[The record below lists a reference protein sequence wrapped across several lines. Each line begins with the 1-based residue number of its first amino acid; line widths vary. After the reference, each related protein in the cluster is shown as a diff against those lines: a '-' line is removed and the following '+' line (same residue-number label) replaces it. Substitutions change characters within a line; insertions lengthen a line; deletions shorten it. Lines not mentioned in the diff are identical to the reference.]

1 MNIHAIILV
10 LALWSNACLGS
21 SLTSVISATDKSSI
35 NLMLQNAV
43 SNAETAYYG
52 AAGISAS
59 GELSS
64 EANEAICEAVKT
76 CDVNSVAEIAFASS
90 ALKLVPSCD
99 FAFPPDATDTAT
111 KQLNDESNMKNLYY
125 AVTFLS
131 NQGQNVDVEAV
142 MGLITAA
149 VGSDNSVLASSRAI
163 LAASRIQDA
172 NLEPLINLIDIE
184 DVAAQAD
191 EVDSKYLHFEN
202 DLETTATFV
211 NAVYALSEITDS
223 LSISGEQVTMFAN
236 YILRSKT
243 SIGSAKEAFLVL
255 SALGNV
261 AGSKLL
267 TIAKADL
274 VSGRSLSEA
283 RPNVKISVVD
293 VFSRP
298 LTKLTVKADSVT
310 RAADNEV
317 IISNTPFNFVDSYEL
332 LLWKN
337 QPKSGFYD
345 VSVGVSSAGMKLF
358 GVSDLEYRVKVTT
371 TIAVEDV
378 ELGTR
383 EKDQADASLASVS
396 FPDQAGDLSAD
407 NQQKIVMKFRVKDLT
422 DGAYI
427 TPHQTFVRFLS
438 KSTGQEVIF
447 VAEPDKNGLYK
458 FEVNLN
464 TASKEQF
471 NSASGHY
478 SVHLIV
484 GDASISNPIFWHFAD
499 VALKF
504 GSDAEPETTAMD
516 KLYEAKPEI
525 QHMFRQPEPR
535 PPAVLSQSFTVAC
548 ILPIILAFVLW
559 SKIGANVGN
568 MKLNL
573 KTIIFQLGVAG
584 IFGLYVYG
592 WIHLN
597 MFTIIKYLVGIGS
610 VTFVFGNAVLS
621 DLANS

>member
-1 MNIHAIILV
+1 MKNFEHFLV
-10 LALWSNACLGS
+10 VVLLFNVCSAS
-21 SLTSVISATDKSSI
+21 SLISVISSSDSSRI
-35 NLMLQNAV
+35 NLLLQNAV
-43 SNAETAYYG
+43 SNSETAFYG
-52 AAGISAS
+52 AAG
-59 GELSS
+59 LSDGS
-64 EANEAICEAVKT
+64 EANAAICDALKT
-76 CDVNSVAEIAFASS
+76 CDVTSVADLAFASS

-99 FAFPPDATDTAT
+99 FAFPADAVDTANQ
-111 KQLNDESNMKNLYY
+111 QLNEESSLKNLYH
-125 AVTFLS
+125 AITFLA
-131 NQGQNVDVEAV
+131 NQGQNLDTESV
-142 MGLITAA
+142 MSLLTAA
-149 VGSDNSVLASSRAI
+149 VKSDNSVLASSRAI
-163 LAASRIQDA
+163 LAAVQVPDA
-172 NLEPLINLIDIE
+172 TLEPLVNLIDIE

-202 DLETTATFV
+202 DLETTATFI
-211 NAVYALSEITDS
+211 NAVFSLSEVTGS
-223 LSISGEQVTMFAN
+223 LAISGEQVTMLAN
-236 YILRSKT
+236 YVLRSKT
-243 SIGSAKEAFLVL
+243 SIGSAKEAFLVMSSL
-255 SALGNV
+255 KNIAS
-261 AGSKLL
+261 SKIL
-267 TIAKADL
+267 TVAKADL

-298 LTKLTVKADSVT
+298 LDKLTVKAESVT
-310 RAADNEV
+310 RVSDSEV
-317 IISNTPFNFVDSYEL
+317 IISNTPFNFVDSYQL

-345 VSVGVSSAGMKLF
+345 VSVGVSSAGLKLY

-383 EKDQADASLASVS
+383 EKDQTDASLSSVA
-396 FPDQAGDLSAD
+396 FPEQAGDLSAD
-407 NQQKIVMKFRVKDLT
+407 SQQKIIMKFRVKDLT
-422 DGAYI
+422 DGTYI
-427 TPHQTFVRFLS
+427 TPHQTFVRFVS

-504 GSDAEPETTAMD
+504 GSDPEPEASAME
-516 KLYEAKPEI
+516 KLYDVKPEI
-525 QHMFRQPEPR
+525 KHMFRQPEPR
-535 PPAVLSQSFTVAC
+535 PPAILSQAFTVAC
-548 ILPIILAFVLW
+548 ILPIVLAFILW
-559 SKIGANVGN
+559 SKVGANLGN

-573 KTIIFQLGVAG
+573 KTIIFQLGIAG

-592 WIHLN
+592 WVHLN
-597 MFTIIKYLVGIGS
+597 MFVIIKYLVGIGS

>member
-1 MNIHAIILV
+1 MKRIELFIIGSL
-10 LALWSNACLGS
+10 LLNLCSAS
-21 SLTSVISATDKSSI
+21 SLISVITSSDSSRI
-35 NLMLQNAV
+35 NLLLQNAI
-43 SNAETAYYG
+43 SNSETAFYG
-52 AAGISAS
+52 AS
-59 GELSS
+59 GLRGGLTN
-64 EANEAICEAVKT
+64 EANEAICSAVKT
-76 CDVNSVAEIAFASS
+76 CDSSSVADLAFASS

-99 FAFPPDATDTAT
+99 FSFQADAVDTASQ
-111 KQLNDESNMKNLYY
+111 QLGEESTLRNLYH
-125 AVTFLS
+125 AITFLT
-131 NQGQNVDVEAV
+131 NQGENVDTEAV
-142 MGLITAA
+142 MSLLTAA
-149 VGSDNSVLASSRAI
+149 VKSDNSVLASSLAI
-163 LAASRIQDA
+163 LAAVKVPDA
-172 NLEPLINLIDIE
+172 ILEPLINLIDIE

-202 DLETTATFV
+202 DLETTATFI
-211 NAVYALSEITDS
+211 NAVFSLSEVTGS
-223 LSISGEQVTMFAN
+223 LAISGEQVTMFAN
-236 YILRSKT
+236 YVLRSKT
-243 SIGSAKEAFLVL
+243 SIGSAKEAFFVMSSLKKIA
-255 SALGNV
+255 S
-261 AGSKLL
+261 SKIL
-267 TIAKADL
+267 TVAKADL

-293 VFSRP
+293 VFSNP
-298 LTKLTVKADSVT
+298 LDKLTVKAESVT
-310 RAADNEV
+310 RVSDSEV
-317 IISNTPFNFVDSYEL
+317 IISNTPFNFVDSYQL

-345 VSVGVSSAGMKLF
+345 VSVGVSSAGLKLF

-371 TIAVEDV
+371 TIAIEDV

-383 EKDQADASLASVS
+383 EKDQTDASLSGVS
-396 FPDQAGDLSAD
+396 FPEQAADLSAD
-407 NQQKIVMKFRVKDLT
+407 SQQKIIMKFRVKDLT
-422 DGAYI
+422 DSTYI
-427 TPHQTFVRFLS
+427 TPHQTFIRFVS

-499 VALKF
+499 ISLKF
-504 GSDAEPETTAMD
+504 GSDPEPEASAME
-516 KLYEAKPEI
+516 KLYDVKPEI

-535 PPAVLSQSFTVAC
+535 PPAVLSQAFTVAC
-548 ILPIILAFVLW
+548 ILPLVLAFILW
-559 SKIGANVGN
+559 SKVGANIGN

>member
-1 MNIHAIILV
+1 MKNFEHFLV
-10 LALWSNACLGS
+10 VVLLFNVCSAS
-21 SLTSVISATDKSSI
+21 SLISVISSSDSSRI
-35 NLMLQNAV
+35 NLLLQNAV
-43 SNAETAYYG
+43 SNSETAFYG
-52 AAGISAS
+52 AAG
-59 GELSS
+59 LSDGS
-64 EANEAICEAVKT
+64 EANAAICDALKT
-76 CDVNSVAEIAFASS
+76 CDVTSVADLAFASS

-99 FAFPPDATDTAT
+99 FAFPADAVDTANQ
-111 KQLNDESNMKNLYY
+111 QLNEESSLKNLYH
-125 AVTFLS
+125 AITFLA
-131 NQGQNVDVEAV
+131 NQGQNLDTESV
-142 MGLITAA
+142 MSLLTAA
-149 VGSDNSVLASSRAI
+149 VKSDNSVLASSRAI
-163 LAASRIQDA
+163 LAAVQVPDA
-172 NLEPLINLIDIE
+172 TLEPLVNLIDIE

-202 DLETTATFV
+202 DLETTATFI
-211 NAVYALSEITDS
+211 NAVFSLSEVTGS
-223 LSISGEQVTMFAN
+223 LAISGEQVTMLAN
-236 YILRSKT
+236 YVLRSKT
-243 SIGSAKEAFLVL
+243 SIGSAKEAFLVMSSL
-255 SALGNV
+255 KNIAS
-261 AGSKLL
+261 SKIL
-267 TIAKADL
+267 TVAKADL

-298 LTKLTVKADSVT
+298 LDKLTVKAESVT
-310 RAADNEV
+310 RVSDSEV
-317 IISNTPFNFVDSYEL
+317 IISNTPFNFVDSYQL

-345 VSVGVSSAGMKLF
+345 VSVGVSSAGLKLY

-383 EKDQADASLASVS
+383 EKDQTDASLSSVA
-396 FPDQAGDLSAD
+396 FPEQAGDLSAD
-407 NQQKIVMKFRVKDLT
+407 SQQKIIMKFRVKDLT
-422 DGAYI
+422 DGTYI
-427 TPHQTFVRFLS
+427 TPHQTFVRFVS

-504 GSDAEPETTAMD
+504 GSDPEPEASAME
-516 KLYEAKPEI
+516 KLYDVKPEI
-525 QHMFRQPEPR
+525 KHMFRQPEPR
-535 PPAVLSQSFTVAC
+535 PPAILSQAFTVAC
-548 ILPIILAFVLW
+548 ILPIFLAFILW
-559 SKIGANVGN
+559 SKVGANLGN

-573 KTIIFQLGVAG
+573 KTIIFQLGIAG

-592 WIHLN
+592 WVHLN
-597 MFTIIKYLVGIGS
+597 MFVIIKYLVGIGS

>member
-1 MNIHAIILV
+1 MKCTECFVVVV
-10 LALWSNACLGS
+10 LLLNLCSAS
-21 SLTSVISATDKSSI
+21 SLISVISSSDSARI
-35 NLMLQNAV
+35 NLILQNAI
-43 SNAETAYYG
+43 SNSETAFYG
-52 AAGISAS
+52 AAGLSDAS
-59 GELSS
+59 G
-64 EANEAICEAVKT
+64 ANVAICDAVKS
-76 CDVNSVAEIAFASS
+76 CDVTSVADLAFASS
-90 ALKLVPSCD
+90 ALKLVSPCD
-99 FAFPPDATDTAT
+99 FTFPADAVDTAT
-111 KQLNDESNMKNLYY
+111 QQLSEESSLKNIHH
-125 AVTFLS
+125 AITFLT
-131 NQGQNVDVEAV
+131 NQGHNVDTGAV
-142 MGLITAA
+142 MSLLTAA
-149 VGSDNSVLASSRAI
+149 VKSDNSVLASSRAI
-163 LAASRIQDA
+163 LAAVQLPEAI
-172 NLEPLINLIDIE
+172 LEPLINLIDIE

-202 DLETTATFV
+202 DLETTATFI
-211 NAVYALSEITDS
+211 NAVFSLSEVTDS
-223 LSISGEQVTMFAN
+223 LAISGEQVTMLAN
-236 YILRSKT
+236 YVLRSKT
-243 SIGSAKEAFLVL
+243 SIGSAKEAFLVMSSL
-255 SALGNV
+255 KKV
-261 AGSKLL
+261 ASSKIL
-267 TIAKADL
+267 TVAKADL

-283 RPNVKISVVD
+283 RPNIKISVVD

-298 LTKLTVKADSVT
+298 LDKLTVKAESVT
-310 RAADNEV
+310 RVSDNEV
-317 IISNTPFNFVDSYEL
+317 IISNTPFNFVDSYQL

-345 VSVGVSSAGMKLF
+345 VSVGVSSAGLKLF

-383 EKDQADASLASVS
+383 EKDQTDASLSSVS
-396 FPDQAGDLSAD
+396 FPQQAGDLSAD
-407 NQQKIVMKFRVKDLT
+407 SQQKIIMKFRVKDLT
-422 DGAYI
+422 DGTYI
-427 TPHQTFVRFLS
+427 TPHQTFVRFVS
-438 KSTGQEVIF
+438 KTTGQEVIF

-504 GSDAEPETTAMD
+504 GTDPEPEASAME
-516 KLYEAKPEI
+516 KLYDVKPEI

-535 PPAVLSQSFTVAC
+535 PPAVLSQAFTVAC
-548 ILPIILAFVLW
+548 ILPIVLAFILW
-559 SKIGANVGN
+559 SKAGANVGN

-573 KTIIFQLGVAG
+573 KTIIFQLGIAG

-592 WIHLN
+592 WVHLN

>member
-1 MNIHAIILV
+1 MKNFEHFLV
-10 LALWSNACLGS
+10 VVLLFNVCSAS
-21 SLTSVISATDKSSI
+21 SLISVISSSDSSRI
-35 NLMLQNAV
+35 NLLLQNAV
-43 SNAETAYYG
+43 SNSETAFYG
-52 AAGISAS
+52 AAG
-59 GELSS
+59 LSDES
-64 EANEAICEAVKT
+64 EANAAICDALKT
-76 CDVNSVAEIAFASS
+76 CDVTSVADLAFASS

-99 FAFPPDATDTAT
+99 FAFPADAVDTANQ
-111 KQLNDESNMKNLYY
+111 QLNEESSLKNLYH
-125 AVTFLS
+125 AITFLA
-131 NQGQNVDVEAV
+131 NQGQNLDTESV
-142 MGLITAA
+142 MSLLTAA
-149 VGSDNSVLASSRAI
+149 VKSDNSVLASSRAI
-163 LAASRIQDA
+163 LAAVQVPDA
-172 NLEPLINLIDIE
+172 TLEPLVNLIDIE

-202 DLETTATFV
+202 DLETTATFI
-211 NAVYALSEITDS
+211 NAVFSLSEVTGS
-223 LSISGEQVTMFAN
+223 LAISGEQVTMLAN
-236 YILRSKT
+236 YVLRSKT
-243 SIGSAKEAFLVL
+243 SIGSAKEAFLVMSSL
-255 SALGNV
+255 KNIAS
-261 AGSKLL
+261 SKIL
-267 TIAKADL
+267 TVAKADL

-298 LTKLTVKADSVT
+298 LDKLTVKAESVT
-310 RAADNEV
+310 RVSDSEV
-317 IISNTPFNFVDSYEL
+317 IISNTPFNFVDSYQL

-345 VSVGVSSAGMKLF
+345 VSVGVSSAGLKLY

-383 EKDQADASLASVS
+383 EKDQTDASLSSVA
-396 FPDQAGDLSAD
+396 FPEQAGDLSAD
-407 NQQKIVMKFRVKDLT
+407 SQQKIIMKFRVKDLT
-422 DGAYI
+422 DGTYI
-427 TPHQTFVRFLS
+427 TPHQTFVRFVS

-504 GSDAEPETTAMD
+504 GSDPEPEASAME
-516 KLYEAKPEI
+516 KLYDVKPEI
-525 QHMFRQPEPR
+525 KHMFRQPEPR
-535 PPAVLSQSFTVAC
+535 PPAILSQAFTVAC
-548 ILPIILAFVLW
+548 ILPIFLAFILW
-559 SKIGANVGN
+559 SKVGANLGN

-573 KTIIFQLGVAG
+573 KTIIFQLGIAG

-592 WIHLN
+592 WVHLK
-597 MFTIIKYLVGIGS
+597 MFVIIKYLVGIGS

>member
-1 MNIHAIILV
+1 MKLYSIFLG
-10 LALWSNACLGS
+10 LLLCNACLAS
-21 SLTSVISATDKSSI
+21 SLISVISSGDSSRI
-35 NLMLQNAV
+35 NLLLQNAV
-43 SNAETAYYG
+43 SNAETAFYG
-52 AAGISAS
+52 ASGISSS

-64 EANEAICEAVKT
+64 DASAAICEAVKT
-76 CDVNSVAEIAFASS
+76 CDLTSVAELAFASS
-90 ALKLVPSCD
+90 ALNLVSSCD
-99 FAFPPDATDTAT
+99 FSFPADAVDTVT
-111 KQLNDESNMKNLYY
+111 KLLNEESNMKTLYY

-131 NQGQNVDVEAV
+131 NQDHSVDVESV

-149 VGSDNSVLASSRAI
+149 VKSDNSVLTSSRAI
-163 LAASRIQDA
+163 LTAVQMAEA

-211 NAVYALSEITDS
+211 SAVYALSEVTDS
-223 LSISGEQVTMFAN
+223 LAISGEQVTMFAN

-255 SALGNV
+255 SSLGKV
-261 AGSKLL
+261 AASKLL

-274 VSGRSLSEA
+274 ASGRSLSQA
-283 RPNVKISVVD
+283 KPNVKISVVD

-310 RAADNEV
+310 RVSDNEV
-317 IISNTPFNFVDSYEL
+317 IISNTPFQFVDSYEL

-371 TIAVEDV
+371 TIAIEDV

-383 EKDQADASLASVS
+383 EKDQTDASLASVAY
-396 FPDQAGDLSAD
+396 PGKADALSAD
-407 NQQKIVMKFRVKDLT
+407 SQQKIVMKFRVKDLT

-427 TPHQTFVRFLS
+427 TPHQAFVRFVS

-478 SVHLIV
+478 SVDLIV
-484 GDASISNPIFWHFAD
+484 GDASISNPIFWNFAD

-504 GSDAEPETTAMD
+504 GSDPEAESNAME
-516 KLYEAKPEI
+516 KLYEVKPEI
-525 QHMFRQPEPR
+525 VHMFRQPEPR
-535 PPAVLSQSFTVAC
+535 PPAILSQAFTVAC
-548 ILPIILAFVLW
+548 ILPIVLAFVMW
-559 SKIGANVGN
+559 SRLGVNLGN

-573 KTIIFQLGVAG
+573 KTIVFQLGIAG

-597 MFTIIKYLVGIGS
+597 MFTIIKYLVAIGS
-610 VTFVFGNAVLS
+610 ITFVFGNAVLS

>member
-1 MNIHAIILV
+1 MKNFEHFLV
-10 LALWSNACLGS
+10 VVLLFNVCSAS
-21 SLTSVISATDKSSI
+21 SLISVISSSDSSRI
-35 NLMLQNAV
+35 NLLLQNAV
-43 SNAETAYYG
+43 SNSETAFYG
-52 AAGISAS
+52 AAG
-59 GELSS
+59 LSDGS
-64 EANEAICEAVKT
+64 EANAAICDALKT
-76 CDVNSVAEIAFASS
+76 CDVTSVADLAFASS

-99 FAFPPDATDTAT
+99 FAFPADAVDTANQ
-111 KQLNDESNMKNLYY
+111 QLNEESSLKNLYH
-125 AVTFLS
+125 AITFLA
-131 NQGQNVDVEAV
+131 NQGQNLDTESV
-142 MGLITAA
+142 MSLLTAA
-149 VGSDNSVLASSRAI
+149 VKSDNSVLASSRAI
-163 LAASRIQDA
+163 LAAVQVPDA
-172 NLEPLINLIDIE
+172 TLEPLVNLIDIE

-202 DLETTATFV
+202 DLETTATFI
-211 NAVYALSEITDS
+211 NAVFSLSEVTGS
-223 LSISGEQVTMFAN
+223 LSISGEQVTMLAN
-236 YILRSKT
+236 YVLRSKT
-243 SIGSAKEAFLVL
+243 SIGSAKEAFLVMSSL
-255 SALGNV
+255 KNIAS
-261 AGSKLL
+261 SKIL
-267 TIAKADL
+267 TVAKADL

-298 LTKLTVKADSVT
+298 LDKLTVKAESVT
-310 RAADNEV
+310 RVSDSEV
-317 IISNTPFNFVDSYEL
+317 IISNTPFNFVDSYQL

-345 VSVGVSSAGMKLF
+345 VSVGVSSAGLKLY

-383 EKDQADASLASVS
+383 EKDQTDASLSSVA
-396 FPDQAGDLSAD
+396 FPEQAGDLSAD
-407 NQQKIVMKFRVKDLT
+407 SQQKIIMKFRVKDLT
-422 DGAYI
+422 DGTYI
-427 TPHQTFVRFLS
+427 TPHQTFVRFVS

-504 GSDAEPETTAMD
+504 GSDPEPEASAME
-516 KLYEAKPEI
+516 KLYDVKPEI
-525 QHMFRQPEPR
+525 KHMFRQPEPR
-535 PPAVLSQSFTVAC
+535 PPAILSQAFTVAC
-548 ILPIILAFVLW
+548 ILPIFLAFILW
-559 SKIGANVGN
+559 SKVGANLGN

-573 KTIIFQLGVAG
+573 KTIIFQLGIAG

-592 WIHLN
+592 WVHLN
-597 MFTIIKYLVGIGS
+597 MFVIIKYLVGIGS

>member
-1 MNIHAIILV
+1 MFNVCSA
-10 LALWSNACLGS
+10 S
-21 SLTSVISATDKSSI
+21 SLISVISSSDSSRI
-35 NLMLQNAV
+35 NLLLQNAV
-43 SNAETAYYG
+43 SNSETAFYG
-52 AAGISAS
+52 AAGLS
-59 GELSS
+59 GGS
-64 EANEAICEAVKT
+64 EANAAICDALKT
-76 CDVNSVAEIAFASS
+76 CDVTSVADLAFASS

-99 FAFPPDATDTAT
+99 FAFPADAVDTANQ
-111 KQLNDESNMKNLYY
+111 QLNEESSLKNLYH
-125 AVTFLS
+125 AITFLA
-131 NQGQNVDVEAV
+131 NQGQNLDTESV
-142 MGLITAA
+142 MSLLTAA
-149 VGSDNSVLASSRAI
+149 VKSDNSVLASSRAI
-163 LAASRIQDA
+163 LAAVQVPDA
-172 NLEPLINLIDIE
+172 TLEPLVNLIDIE

-202 DLETTATFV
+202 DLETTATFI
-211 NAVYALSEITDS
+211 NAVFSLSEVTGS
-223 LSISGEQVTMFAN
+223 LAISGEQVTMLAN
-236 YILRSKT
+236 YVLRSKT
-243 SIGSAKEAFLVL
+243 SIGSAKEAFLVMSSL
-255 SALGNV
+255 KNIAS
-261 AGSKLL
+261 SKIL
-267 TIAKADL
+267 TVAKADL

-298 LTKLTVKADSVT
+298 LDKLTVKAESVT
-310 RAADNEV
+310 RVSDSEV
-317 IISNTPFNFVDSYEL
+317 IISNTPFNFVDSYQL

-345 VSVGVSSAGMKLF
+345 VSVGVSSAGLKLY

-383 EKDQADASLASVS
+383 EKDQTDASLSSVA
-396 FPDQAGDLSAD
+396 FPEQAGDLSAD
-407 NQQKIVMKFRVKDLT
+407 SQQKIIMKFRVKDLT
-422 DGAYI
+422 DGTYI
-427 TPHQTFVRFLS
+427 TPHQTFVSFVS

-504 GSDAEPETTAMD
+504 GSDPEPEASAME
-516 KLYEAKPEI
+516 KLYDVKPEI
-525 QHMFRQPEPR
+525 KHMFRQPEPR
-535 PPAVLSQSFTVAC
+535 PPAILSQAFTVAC
-548 ILPIILAFVLW
+548 ILPIFLAFILW
-559 SKIGANVGN
+559 SKVGANLGN

-573 KTIIFQLGVAG
+573 KTIIFQLGIAG

-592 WIHLN
+592 WVHLN
-597 MFTIIKYLVGIGS
+597 MFVIIKYLVGIGS

>member
-1 MNIHAIILV
+1 MKNFEHFLV
-10 LALWSNACLGS
+10 VVLLFNVCSAS
-21 SLTSVISATDKSSI
+21 SLISVISSSDSSRI
-35 NLMLQNAV
+35 NLLLQNAV
-43 SNAETAYYG
+43 SNSETAFYG
-52 AAGISAS
+52 AAG
-59 GELSS
+59 LSDES
-64 EANEAICEAVKT
+64 EANAAICDALKT
-76 CDVNSVAEIAFASS
+76 CDVTSVADLAFASS

-99 FAFPPDATDTAT
+99 FAFPADAVDTANQ
-111 KQLNDESNMKNLYY
+111 QLNEESSLKNLYH
-125 AVTFLS
+125 AITFLA
-131 NQGQNVDVEAV
+131 NQGQNLDTESV
-142 MGLITAA
+142 MSLLTAA
-149 VGSDNSVLASSRAI
+149 VKSDNSVLASSRAI
-163 LAASRIQDA
+163 LAAVQVPDA
-172 NLEPLINLIDIE
+172 TLEPLVNLIDIE

-202 DLETTATFV
+202 DLETTATFI
-211 NAVYALSEITDS
+211 NAVFSLSEVTGS
-223 LSISGEQVTMFAN
+223 LAISGEQVTMLAN
-236 YILRSKT
+236 YVLRSKT
-243 SIGSAKEAFLVL
+243 SIGSAKEAFLVMSSL
-255 SALGNV
+255 KNIAS
-261 AGSKLL
+261 SKIL
-267 TIAKADL
+267 TVAKADL

-298 LTKLTVKADSVT
+298 LDKLTVKAESVT
-310 RAADNEV
+310 RVSDSEV
-317 IISNTPFNFVDSYEL
+317 IISNTPFNFVDSYQL

-345 VSVGVSSAGMKLF
+345 VSVGVSSAGLKLY

-383 EKDQADASLASVS
+383 EKDQTDASLSSVA
-396 FPDQAGDLSAD
+396 FPEQAGDLSAD
-407 NQQKIVMKFRVKDLT
+407 SQQKIIMKFRVKDLT
-422 DGAYI
+422 DGTYI
-427 TPHQTFVRFLS
+427 TPHQTFVRFVS

-504 GSDAEPETTAMD
+504 GSDPEPEASAME
-516 KLYEAKPEI
+516 KLYDVKPEI
-525 QHMFRQPEPR
+525 KHMFRQPEPR
-535 PPAVLSQSFTVAC
+535 PPAILSQAFTVAC
-548 ILPIILAFVLW
+548 ILPIFLAFILW
-559 SKIGANVGN
+559 SKVGANLGN

-573 KTIIFQLGVAG
+573 KTIIFQLGIAG

-592 WIHLN
+592 WVHLN
-597 MFTIIKYLVGIGS
+597 MFVIIKYLVGIGS

>member
-1 MNIHAIILV
+1 MKNFEHFLV
-10 LALWSNACLGS
+10 VVLLFNVCSAS
-21 SLTSVISATDKSSI
+21 SLISVISSSDSSRI
-35 NLMLQNAV
+35 NLLLQNAV
-43 SNAETAYYG
+43 SNSETAFYG
-52 AAGISAS
+52 AAG
-59 GELSS
+59 LSDGS
-64 EANEAICEAVKT
+64 EANAAICDALKT
-76 CDVNSVAEIAFASS
+76 CDVTSVADLAFASS

-99 FAFPPDATDTAT
+99 FAFPADAVDTANQ
-111 KQLNDESNMKNLYY
+111 QLNEESSLKNLYH
-125 AVTFLS
+125 AITFLA
-131 NQGQNVDVEAV
+131 NQGQNLDTESV
-142 MGLITAA
+142 MSLLTAA
-149 VGSDNSVLASSRAI
+149 VKSDNSVLASSRAI
-163 LAASRIQDA
+163 LAAVQVPDA
-172 NLEPLINLIDIE
+172 TLEPLVNLIDIE

-202 DLETTATFV
+202 DLETTATFI
-211 NAVYALSEITDS
+211 NAVFSLSEVTGS
-223 LSISGEQVTMFAN
+223 LAISGEQVTMLAN
-236 YILRSKT
+236 YVLRSKT
-243 SIGSAKEAFLVL
+243 SIGSAKEAFLVMSSL
-255 SALGNV
+255 KNIAS
-261 AGSKLL
+261 SKIL
-267 TIAKADL
+267 TVAKADL

-298 LTKLTVKADSVT
+298 LDKLTVKAESVT
-310 RAADNEV
+310 RVSDSEV
-317 IISNTPFNFVDSYEL
+317 IISNTPFNFVDSYQL

-345 VSVGVSSAGMKLF
+345 VSVGVSSAGLKLY

-383 EKDQADASLASVS
+383 EKDQTDASLSSVA
-396 FPDQAGDLSAD
+396 FPEQAGDLSAD
-407 NQQKIVMKFRVKDLT
+407 SQQKIIMKFRVKDLT
-422 DGAYI
+422 DGTYI
-427 TPHQTFVRFLS
+427 TPHQTFVRFVS

-504 GSDAEPETTAMD
+504 GSDPEPEASAME
-516 KLYEAKPEI
+516 KLYDVKPEI
-525 QHMFRQPEPR
+525 KHMFRQPEPR
-535 PPAVLSQSFTVAC
+535 PPAILSQAFTIAC
-548 ILPIILAFVLW
+548 ILPIFLAFILW
-559 SKIGANVGN
+559 SKVGANLGN

-573 KTIIFQLGVAG
+573 KTIIFQLGIAG

-592 WIHLN
+592 WVHLN
-597 MFTIIKYLVGIGS
+597 MFVIIKYLVGIGS

>member
-1 MNIHAIILV
+1 MKIIELFLV
-10 LALWSNACLGS
+10 GCLFLNVCSAS
-21 SLTSVISATDKSSI
+21 SLISVISASDSSRI
-35 NLMLQNAV
+35 NLLLQNAI
-43 SNAETAYYG
+43 SNSESAFYG
-52 AAGISAS
+52 ASALN
-59 GELSS
+59 GELTS
-64 EANEAICEAVKT
+64 EANEAICNAVKT
-76 CDVNSVAEIAFASS
+76 CDVSSVADLAFASS
-90 ALKLVPSCD
+90 ALQLVPSCD
-99 FAFPPDATDTAT
+99 FSFPADAVDAVSQ
-111 KQLNDESNMKNLYY
+111 QLNEESTLKNLYH
-125 AVTFLS
+125 AITFLT
-131 NQGQNVDVEAV
+131 NQGQNVDAEAI
-142 MGLITAA
+142 MSLLTAA
-149 VGSDNSVLASSRAI
+149 VKSDNSVLASSRAI
-163 LAASRIQDA
+163 LAAVKVPGA
-172 NLEPLINLIDIE
+172 TLEPLINLIDIE

-202 DLETTATFV
+202 DLETTATFI
-211 NAVYALSEITDS
+211 NAVFSLSEITGS
-223 LSISGEQVTMFAN
+223 LAISGEQVTMLAN
-236 YILRSKT
+236 YVLRSKT
-243 SIGSAKEAFLVL
+243 SIGSAKEAFLVMSSL
-255 SALGNV
+255 KKIAS
-261 AGSKLL
+261 SKVL
-267 TIAKADL
+267 TVAKADL

-298 LTKLTVKADSVT
+298 LDKLTVKAESVT
-310 RAADNEV
+310 RVSDNEV
-317 IISNTPFNFVDSYEL
+317 IISNTPFNFVDSYQL

-345 VSVGVSSAGMKLF
+345 VSVGVSSAGLKLF

-371 TIAVEDV
+371 TIAVENV

-383 EKDQADASLASVS
+383 EKDQTDASLSSLA
-396 FPDQAGDLSAD
+396 FPEQAGDLSAD
-407 NQQKIVMKFRVKDLT
+407 SQQKIIMKFRVKDLT
-422 DGAYI
+422 DGTYI
-427 TPHQTFVRFLS
+427 TPHQTFVRFVS

-471 NSASGHY
+471 NSVSGHY

-499 VALKF
+499 IALKF
-504 GSDAEPETTAMD
+504 GSDPEPEASAME
-516 KLYEAKPEI
+516 KLYDVKPEI

-535 PPAVLSQSFTVAC
+535 PPAILSQAFTVAC
-548 ILPIILAFVLW
+548 ILPLVLAFILW
-559 SKIGANVGN
+559 GKVGANVGN

-592 WIHLN
+592 WVHLN

>member
-1 MNIHAIILV
+1 MKNFEHFLV
-10 LALWSNACLGS
+10 VVFLFNVCSAS
-21 SLTSVISATDKSSI
+21 SLISVISSSDSSTI
-35 NLMLQNAV
+35 NLLLQNAV
-43 SNAETAYYG
+43 SNSETAFYG
-52 AAGISAS
+52 AAG
-59 GELSS
+59 LSDGS
-64 EANEAICEAVKT
+64 EANAAICDALKT
-76 CDVNSVAEIAFASS
+76 CDVTSVADLAFASS

-99 FAFPPDATDTAT
+99 FAFPADAVDTANQ
-111 KQLNDESNMKNLYY
+111 QLSEESSLKNLYH
-125 AVTFLS
+125 AITFLA
-131 NQGQNVDVEAV
+131 NQGQNLDTESV
-142 MGLITAA
+142 MSLLTAA
-149 VGSDNSVLASSRAI
+149 VKSDNSVLASSRAI
-163 LAASRIQDA
+163 LAAVQVPDA
-172 NLEPLINLIDIE
+172 TLEPLVNLIDIE

-202 DLETTATFV
+202 DLETTATFI
-211 NAVYALSEITDS
+211 NAVFSLSEVTGS
-223 LSISGEQVTMFAN
+223 LAISGEQVTMLAN
-236 YILRSKT
+236 YVLRSKT
-243 SIGSAKEAFLVL
+243 SIGSAKEAFLVMSSL
-255 SALGNV
+255 KNIAS
-261 AGSKLL
+261 SKIL
-267 TIAKADL
+267 TVAKADL

-298 LTKLTVKADSVT
+298 LDKLTVKAESVT
-310 RAADNEV
+310 RVSDSEV
-317 IISNTPFNFVDSYEL
+317 IISNTPFNFVDSYQL

-345 VSVGVSSAGMKLF
+345 VSVGVSSAGLKLY

-383 EKDQADASLASVS
+383 EKDQTDAYLSSVA
-396 FPDQAGDLSAD
+396 FPEQAGDLSAD
-407 NQQKIVMKFRVKDLT
+407 SQQKIIMKFRVKDLT
-422 DGAYI
+422 DGTYI
-427 TPHQTFVRFLS
+427 TPHQTFVRFVS

-504 GSDAEPETTAMD
+504 GSDPEPEASAME
-516 KLYEAKPEI
+516 KLYDVKPEI
-525 QHMFRQPEPR
+525 KHMFRQPEPR
-535 PPAVLSQSFTVAC
+535 PPAILSQAFTVAC
-548 ILPIILAFVLW
+548 ILPIFLAFILW
-559 SKIGANVGN
+559 SKVGANLGN

-573 KTIIFQLGVAG
+573 KTIIFQLGIAG

-592 WIHLN
+592 WVHLN
-597 MFTIIKYLVGIGS
+597 MFVIIKYLVGIGS

>member
-1 MNIHAIILV
+1 MKNFEHFLV
-10 LALWSNACLGS
+10 VVLLFNVCSAS
-21 SLTSVISATDKSSI
+21 SLISVISSSDSSRI
-35 NLMLQNAV
+35 NLLLQNAV
-43 SNAETAYYG
+43 SNSETAFYG
-52 AAGISAS
+52 AAG
-59 GELSS
+59 LSDGS
-64 EANEAICEAVKT
+64 EANAAICDALKT
-76 CDVNSVAEIAFASS
+76 CDVTSVADLAFASS

-99 FAFPPDATDTAT
+99 FAFPADAVDTANQ
-111 KQLNDESNMKNLYY
+111 QLNEESSLKNLYH
-125 AVTFLS
+125 AITFLA
-131 NQGQNVDVEAV
+131 NQGQNLDTESV
-142 MGLITAA
+142 MSLLTAA
-149 VGSDNSVLASSRAI
+149 VKSDNSVLASSRAI
-163 LAASRIQDA
+163 LAAVQVADA
-172 NLEPLINLIDIE
+172 TLEPLVNLIDIE

-202 DLETTATFV
+202 DLETTATFI
-211 NAVYALSEITDS
+211 NAVFSLSEVTGS
-223 LSISGEQVTMFAN
+223 LAISGEQVTMLAN
-236 YILRSKT
+236 YVLRSKT
-243 SIGSAKEAFLVL
+243 SIGSAKEAFLVMSSL
-255 SALGNV
+255 KNIAS
-261 AGSKLL
+261 SKIL
-267 TIAKADL
+267 TVAKADL

-298 LTKLTVKADSVT
+298 LDKLTVKAESVT
-310 RAADNEV
+310 RVSDSEV
-317 IISNTPFNFVDSYEL
+317 IISNTPFNFVDSYQL

-345 VSVGVSSAGMKLF
+345 VSVGVSSAGLKLY

-383 EKDQADASLASVS
+383 EKDQTDASLSSVA
-396 FPDQAGDLSAD
+396 FPEQAGDLSAD
-407 NQQKIVMKFRVKDLT
+407 SQQKIIMKFRVKDLT
-422 DGAYI
+422 DGTYI
-427 TPHQTFVRFLS
+427 TPHQTFVRFVS

-504 GSDAEPETTAMD
+504 GSDPEPEASAME
-516 KLYEAKPEI
+516 KLYDVKPEI
-525 QHMFRQPEPR
+525 KHMFRQPEPR
-535 PPAVLSQSFTVAC
+535 PPAILSQAFTVAC
-548 ILPIILAFVLW
+548 ILPIFLAFILW
-559 SKIGANVGN
+559 SKVGANLGN

-573 KTIIFQLGVAG
+573 KTIIFQLGIAG

-592 WIHLN
+592 WVHLN
-597 MFTIIKYLVGIGS
+597 MFVIIKYLVGIGS